1 MWLNFGIHSHCV
13 QGDLLIYPSH
23 SSPPPS
29 PLALCVCLFT
39 CCGVWSPPVEW
50 ASCSEMSTF
59 SVLVCFTP
67 TQVTPHQV
75 MLLAQ
80 QVHSQ
85 LMRTQWWTWT
95 GLRSVTFQRAVY
107 IVPFATQC
115 HSCPVEPALS
125 FALLVLS
132 CMYAPCLSA
141 SLAFLLWIN
150 LADPLPNYVP
160 WCLQCD
166 LFTCH
171 CLTCPVSPCTGQTGT
186 YSGHHSHIHTL

>member
-23 SSPPPS
+23 SSTPPS

-59 SVLVCFTP
+59 SVLVCFTH
-67 TQVTPHQV
+67 TQVAPHQV
-75 MLLAQ
+75 MLLTQ

-132 CMYAPCLSA
+132 CMVSA
-141 SLAFLLWIN
+141 MW
-150 LADPLPNYVP
+150 
-160 WCLQCD
+160 
-166 LFTCH
+166 LFTCTLSNLS
-171 CLTCPVSPCTGQTGT
+171 CESLYWTDWDVFRT
-186 YSGHHSHIHTL
+186 YHSYIHTL